1 MTSRNDHFDLV
12 VIGAGSGGLVGAR
25 FAAQLGAKVALVE
38 KNRIGG
44 DCTWT
49 GCVPSKALLKAAKV
63 AHEVRTAVRYGVVTS
78 PPTVNMCEVREY
90 VRGAI
95 QAVYRFE
102 TPEALAGEGIDV
114 VLGEARFLN
123 DSAIAVGDRTIRSKA
138 FLLTTGARPIVPQV
152 TGLRDVPFITY
163 EQLFENDALPKSLT
177 IAGGGPI
184 GMEMAQAYQR
194 LGAQVTVV
202 SNHVLPKE
210 DPDVQQLI
218 QRILERE
225 GVRFVSDKAKSARK
239 DGDAIIIATDQ
250 QETRGDMLLI
260 AVGRRPNIERLDLE
274 KAGVE
279 YSPHG
284 VSVDDRLRTNVKH
297 IYAAGDV
304 TGSYQFTHYAG
315 WQAFQAVRNALLPG
329 SSSGVSNLVP
339 WVTFT
344 DPEVAHIGATEEQ
357 ARTENG
363 NRVCVYR
370 QELRQVDRAVC
381 ENDLSGFLKIITKP
395 DGAILGASVVAA
407 RAGEAIAE
415 LIVAMKQRM
424 KIGDLAGTIHPYPTY
439 STAVQ
444 QMAAEIAVQHQ
455 LSGTSG
461 KLLRWLSKAVR

>member
-1 MTSRNDHFDLV
+1 VTSRNDHFDLV

-152 TGLRDVPFITY
+152 TGLRDMPFITY

-177 IAGGGPI
+177 IVGGGPI

-239 DGDAIIIATDQ
+239 DGDAIIVATDQ
-250 QETRGDMLLI
+250 QEARGDVLMI
-260 AVGRRPNIERLDLE
+260 AVGRKPNTEGLDLE

-279 YSPHG
+279 CSPHG

-329 SSSGVSNLVP
+329 SSSGVRNLVP
-339 WVTFT
+339 RVTFT

-357 ARTENG
+357 ASTENV
-363 NRVCVYR
+363 NRICVYR
-370 QELRQVDRAVC
+370 RELRQVDRAVC
-381 ENDLSGFLKIITKP
+381 ENDLSGFLKVITKP
-395 DGAILGASVVAA
+395 DGAILGASIVSA

-461 KLLRWLSKAVR
+461 KLLRWLSTAVR

>member
-1 MTSRNDHFDLV
+1 
-12 VIGAGSGGLVGAR
+12 
-25 FAAQLGAKVALVE
+25 
-38 KNRIGG
+38 
-44 DCTWT
+44 
-49 GCVPSKALLKAAKV
+49 
-63 AHEVRTAVRYGVVTS
+63 
-78 PPTVNMCEVREY
+78 
-90 VRGAI
+90 
-95 QAVYRFE
+95 
-102 TPEALAGEGIDV
+102 
-114 VLGEARFLN
+114 
-123 DSAIAVGDRTIRSKA
+123 
-138 FLLTTGARPIVPQV
+138 
-152 TGLRDVPFITY
+152 VPFITY

-177 IAGGGPI
+177 IVGGGPI

-194 LGAQVTVV
+194 LGAQVTVI

-239 DGDAIIIATDQ
+239 DGDAIIVATDQ
-250 QETRGDMLLI
+250 QEARGDMLLI

-329 SSSGVSNLVP
+329 SSSGVRNLVP
-339 WVTFT
+339 RVTFT

-370 QELRQVDRAVC
+370 RELRQVDRAVC
-381 ENDLSGFLKIITKP
+381 ENDLCGFLKIITKP
-395 DGAILGASVVAA
+395 DGAILGASIVSA

-415 LIVAMKQRM
+415 IIVAMKQRM

-461 KLLRWLSKAVR
+461 KLVRWLSKAVR

>member
-1 MTSRNDHFDLV
+1 MSKQQYDLV
-12 VIGAGSGGLVGAR
+12 IIGAGAGGLIAAG
-25 FAAQLGAKVALVE
+25 FAVQLGAKVALVE
-38 KNRIGG
+38 KDRIGG

-95 QAVYRFE
+95 QAVYQFE
-102 TPEALAGEGIDV
+102 TPEG
-114 VLGEARFLN
+114 
-123 DSAIAVGDRTIRSKA
+123 
-138 FLLTTGARPIVPQV
+138 
-152 TGLRDVPFITY
+152 
-163 EQLFENDALPKSLT
+163 
-177 IAGGGPI
+177 
-184 GMEMAQAYQR
+184 
-194 LGAQVTVV
+194 
-202 SNHVLPKE
+202 
-210 DPDVQQLI
+210 
-218 QRILERE
+218 
-225 GVRFVSDKAKSARK
+225 
-239 DGDAIIIATDQ
+239 
-250 QETRGDMLLI
+250 
-260 AVGRRPNIERLDLE
+260 LDLE

-329 SSSGVSNLVP
+329 SSSGVSSLVP
-339 WVTFT
+339 WVTVT

-363 NRVCVYR
+363 NRVSVYR
-370 QELRQVDRAVC
+370 RELCQVDRAVC

-395 DGAILGASVVAA
+395 DGAILGASIVSA
-407 RAGEAIAE
+407 RSGEAIAE
-415 LIVAMKQRM
+415 IIVAMKQRM

-444 QMAAEIAVQHQ
+444 QMAADIAVQHQ